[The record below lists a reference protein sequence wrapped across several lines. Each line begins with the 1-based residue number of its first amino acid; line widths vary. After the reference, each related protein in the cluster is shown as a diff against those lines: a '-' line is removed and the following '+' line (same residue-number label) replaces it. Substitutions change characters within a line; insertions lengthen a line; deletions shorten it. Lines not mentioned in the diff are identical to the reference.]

1 MNSLQRGLSKIALS
15 PSPDS
20 ERLETNRDDIVE
32 FRDDDVDNPRNWS
45 LARKRYVTAITMLL
59 LANGSIASSTTAGNT
74 QSITQEFGISNVAA
88 QLTTSLYLLGFCTGP
103 FLFGPLSEFYD
114 RQWLLYLTFFL
125 YFCFTFLTAW
135 PPDLG
140 SLLMGGFPAG
150 YFAAG
155 PFAIVPGVLVDLWD
169 KCESGNAMGIMICV
183 CWIGPALGTVVSGC
197 FELTKDWRW
206 SMYACLWLGSFTMM
220 LMLMIPGTHGPTVL
234 ERKAKMARIYPI
246 VFQDLRGWNPAVSQ
260 LPVLGQA
267 VSAVFGLLMV
277 LYHTRRRKAK
287 VNMGREVVPED
298 HMVLAMIGGVGLP
311 ISMLWLCWSAQ
322 YRSVYCY
329 ILTIRHSRG
338 FVSSSAHW
346 IVPTAGGTVLATCLM
361 LIHVSCFSYVAD
373 TYADYAASIIASN
386 IVARCIGSA
395 GAPIFT
401 SQTFEALGM
410 GGGGSLIAGVAA
422 LLAVIPFLFYR
433 YRHTIQLERN
443 VKLTR
448 LVEQRGR
455 TKTRWSFYPFLEPSK

>member
-1 MNSLQRGLSKIALS
+1 MSSFQSRIHHFNTMNSLQRGLSKIALS

-169 KCESGNAMGIMICV
+169 KCESGNAMGIMICLYKT
-183 CWIGPALGTVVSGC
+183 ALTRPWVLLFDTISLLC
-197 FELTKDWRW
+197 
-206 SMYACLWLGSFTMM
+206 CLYSCIITALQYM
-220 LMLMIPGTHGPTVL
+220 LFS
-234 ERKAKMARIYPI
+234 IYPI

-443 VKLTR
+443 IKLTR

>member
-1 MNSLQRGLSKIALS
+1 MSSFQSRIHHFNTMNSLQRGLSKIALS

-169 KCESGNAMGIMICV
+169 KCESGNAMGIMICLYKT
-183 CWIGPALGTVVSGC
+183 ALTRPWVLLFDTISLLC
-197 FELTKDWRW
+197 
-206 SMYACLWLGSFTMM
+206 CLYSCIITALQYM
-220 LMLMIPGTHGPTVL
+220 LFS
-234 ERKAKMARIYPI
+234 IYPI

-322 YRSVYCY
+322 Y
-329 ILTIRHSRG
+329 
-338 FVSSSAHW
+338 SSSAHW

-443 VKLTR
+443 IKLTR

>member
-169 KCESGNAMGIMICV
+169 KCESGNAMGIMICLYKT
-183 CWIGPALGTVVSGC
+183 ALTRPWVLLFDTISLLC
-197 FELTKDWRW
+197 
-206 SMYACLWLGSFTMM
+206 CLYSCIITALQYM
-220 LMLMIPGTHGPTVL
+220 LFS
-234 ERKAKMARIYPI
+234 IYPI

-433 YRHTIQLERN
+433 YRHTIQLE
-443 VKLTR
+443 VSTL
-448 LVEQRGR
+448 LLEQDSQGQAR
-455 TKTRWSFYPFLEPSK
+455 

>member
-169 KCESGNAMGIMICV
+169 KCESGNAMGIMICLYKT
-183 CWIGPALGTVVSGC
+183 ALTRPWVLLFDTISLLC
-197 FELTKDWRW
+197 
-206 SMYACLWLGSFTMM
+206 CLYSCIITALQYM
-220 LMLMIPGTHGPTVL
+220 LFS
-234 ERKAKMARIYPI
+234 IYPI

-443 VKLTR
+443 IKLTR